1 MDAAARPRQ
10 SGHMRRVAPLAAVVA
25 ALGAVAAGCGG
36 GQSEPGSST
45 PAGAVV
51 APPSASPEPPAAVPV
66 PQLVVPDGFRARRVP
81 DAGAQVAVPLGW
93 IALTR
98 LDSLFPGTLQ
108 TLGGIDRRVV
118 GPIAALGVPDSPLKL
133 LVLGPVRKDG
143 FAATVTLMVADAGR
157 PQPYGAWLRE
167 ATGALIA
174 RSQVRGEVTTS
185 HVTLPVGK
193 GVRMRFLRLSG
204 GAPAASVVYLS
215 RGGGKAYYLALTS
228 RRHEAGLTR
237 AFDTLARSLTT
248 LPGLQPTARVTGQA
262 KTA

>member
-1 MDAAARPRQ
+1 
-10 SGHMRRVAPLAAVVA
+10 MRRVSPLAAVLA
-25 ALGAVAAGCGG
+25 ALAAAAAGCGG
-36 GQSEPGSST
+36 SGDSADSGP
-45 PAGAVV
+45 PAEAVASAAP
-51 APPSASPEPPAAVPV
+51 APPAPRAIAPAPAPA
-66 PQLVVPDGFRARRVP
+66 LVVPEGFRARRVP
-81 DAGAQVAVPLGW
+81 EAGAQVAVPLGW

-98 LDSLFPGTLQ
+98 LDSLFPGTAQ

-133 LVLGPVRKDG
+133 LVLGPVRKGG

-167 ATGALIA
+167 ATGAVIA
-174 RSQVRGEVTTS
+174 RSQVRGDVATS
-185 HVTLPVGK
+185 RVRLPVGNA
-193 GVRMRFLRLSG
+193 VRLRFRRLSG

-228 RRHEAGLTR
+228 RRHEAELTR
-237 AFDTLARSLTT
+237 AFDTLARSLTI
-248 LPGLQPTARVTGQA
+248 LPGLEPTARVTGQA

>member
-1 MDAAARPRQ
+1 
-10 SGHMRRVAPLAAVVA
+10 MRRISALAAVLA

-36 GQSEPGSST
+36 RDEAEPDAASSA
-45 PAGAVV
+45 PAVV
-51 APPSASPEPPAAVPV
+51 APVPARPAPRVIVPL
-66 PQLVVPDGFRARRVP
+66 PALVVPTGFRARRVP

-98 LDSLFPGTLQ
+98 LDSLFPGTVQ

-118 GPIAALGVPDSPLKL
+118 GTIAALGVPDSPLKL
-133 LVLGPVRKDG
+133 LVLGPVRKSG

-167 ATGALIA
+167 ATGALIE
-174 RSQVRGEVTTS
+174 RSQVRGQVTTS

-193 GVRMRFLRLSG
+193 AVRMHFRRLSR
-204 GAPAASVVYLS
+204 GAPVASVVYLS

-237 AFDTLARSLTT
+237 AFDTLARSLTVM
-248 LPGLQPTARVTGQA
+248 PGLESTARVTGQA

>member
-1 MDAAARPRQ
+1 
-10 SGHMRRVAPLAAVVA
+10 MRRVTALAAVLA
-25 ALGAVAAGCGG
+25 ALGGVAAGCAGRD
-36 GQSEPGSST
+36 ETAPDST
-45 PAGAVV
+45 PPVRAAL
-51 APPSASPEPPAAVPV
+51 APAPAAPAPRVLVPL
-66 PQLVVPDGFRARRVP
+66 PELVVPAGFRARRVP

-98 LDSLFPGTLQ
+98 LDSLFPGTVQ

-133 LVLGPVRKDG
+133 LVLGPVRKGG

-174 RSQVRGEVTTS
+174 RSQVRGAVTTS

-193 GVRMRFLRLSG
+193 AVRMRFRRLSRG
-204 GAPAASVVYLS
+204 TPAASVVYLS
-215 RGGGKAYYLALTS
+215 RGGGKVYYLALTS
-228 RRHEAGLTR
+228 RRHESGLTR
-237 AFDTLARSLTT
+237 AFDTLARSLTI
-248 LPGLQPTARVTGQA
+248 LPGLEPTARVTGQA

>member
-1 MDAAARPRQ
+1 
-10 SGHMRRVAPLAAVVA
+10 MRRVSGLAAVVA
-25 ALGAVAAGCGG
+25 AVAAVAAGCGARDDA
-36 GQSEPGSST
+36 EPGTASSVR
-45 PAGAVV
+45 PV
-51 APPSASPEPPAAVPV
+51 AAPETAPRPPSVIVPLPE
-66 PQLVVPDGFRARRVP
+66 LVVPEGFRARRVP

-98 LDSLFPGTLQ
+98 LDSLFPGTVQ

-133 LVLGPVRKDG
+133 LVLGPVRKNG

-157 PQPYGAWLRE
+157 PQPYGAWVRE

-193 GVRMRFLRLSG
+193 AVRMRFRRVSA

-215 RGGGKAYYLALTS
+215 RGGGRVYYLALTS
-228 RRHEAGLTR
+228 RRHEALLTQ
-237 AFDTLARSLTT
+237 AFDTLARSLTL

>member
-1 MDAAARPRQ
+1 
-10 SGHMRRVAPLAAVVA
+10 MRRLSPLAAVLA
-25 ALGAVAAGCGG
+25 ALGAAATGCGGG
-36 GQSEPGSST
+36 GQSEPDSSASA
-45 PAGAVV
+45 PAVV
-51 APPSASPEPPAAVPV
+51 VPAPAPPEPRAVVPV
-66 PQLVVPDGFRARRVP
+66 PALVVPDGFRARRVP
-81 DAGAQVAVPLGW
+81 DAGTQLAVPLGW

-98 LDSLFPGTLQ
+98 LDSLFPGTVQ

-118 GPIAALGVPDSPLKL
+118 GPIAALGMPDSPLKL

-143 FAATVTLMVADAGR
+143 FAATVTLIVADAGR

-185 HVTLPVGK
+185 HVTLPVGR
-193 GVRMRFLRLSG
+193 GVRMRFRRLSG

-215 RGGGKAYYLALTS
+215 RGGGRAYYLALTS
-228 RRHEAGLTR
+228 RRHERGLTR
-237 AFDTLARSLTT
+237 AFDTLALSLTM

>member
-1 MDAAARPRQ
+1 MTRISA
-10 SGHMRRVAPLAAVVA
+10 LAAVLA

-36 GQSEPGSST
+36 RDEAAPDAASR
-45 PAGAVV
+45 ARAVV
-51 APPSASPEPPAAVPV
+51 VPAPARSAPRAIVPLPA
-66 PQLVVPDGFRARRVP
+66 LVVPTGFRARRVP

-133 LVLGPVRKDG
+133 LVLGPVRKSG

-157 PQPYGAWLRE
+157 PQPYGAWVRE

-174 RSQVRGEVTTS
+174 RSQVRGKVATS

-193 GVRMRFLRLSG
+193 AVRMRFRRLSR

>member
-1 MDAAARPRQ
+1 
-10 SGHMRRVAPLAAVVA
+10 MRRVSALAAVLA
-25 ALGAVAAGCGG
+25 ALGAAAAGCGG
-36 GQSEPGSST
+36 RGEAGPEPASPVRAVAT
-45 PAGAVV
+45 PQ
-51 APPSASPEPPAAVPV
+51 APPAEPRTIVPLPE
-66 PQLVVPDGFRARRVP
+66 LVVPEGFRARRVP
-81 DAGAQVAVPLGW
+81 EAGAQVAVPLGW

-133 LVLGPVRKDG
+133 LVLGPVRRSG

-157 PQPYGAWLRE
+157 PQPYGAWVRA

-185 HVTLPVGK
+185 HVTLPVGRA
-193 GVRMRFLRLSG
+193 VRMRFRRLSG

-228 RRHEAGLTR
+228 RRHEVGLTR
-237 AFDTLARSLTT
+237 AFDTLARSLTI
-248 LPGLQPTARVTGQA
+248 LPGLQPTARATGQA

>member
-1 MDAAARPRQ
+1 MDAAAWARQ
-10 SGHMRRVAPLAAVVA
+10 HGRMGRVLALAAVLP
-25 ALGAVAAGCGG
+25 ALGALATGCGG
-36 GQSEPGSST
+36 RDE
-45 PAGAVV
+45 
-51 APPSASPEPPAAVPV
+51 ASPDPAPAARVAAAPAAPQVAVPL
-66 PQLVVPDGFRARRVP
+66 PELVVPEGFRARRVP

-98 LDSLFPGTLQ
+98 LDSLFPGTMQ

-133 LVLGPVRKDG
+133 LVLGPVRKSG

-174 RSQVRGEVTTS
+174 RSEVRGQVRTRR
-185 HVTLPVGK
+185 VTLPVGQ
-193 GVRMRFLRLSG
+193 GVRMHFRRLSG
-204 GAPAASVVYLS
+204 GTPAASVVYLS

-228 RRHEAGLTR
+228 RRHEAELTR
-237 AFDTLARSLTT
+237 AFDTLARSLTL
-248 LPGLQPTARVTGQA
+248 LPGMQPTARVTGQA